1 MTDGP
6 QSIGGD
12 EDVDEIDMLGAAP
25 TVPASEPTKRADSG
39 KSRTGFIPPS
49 LRSPS
54 RKLLIGIAVIVILAL
69 IPLFASTLK
78 KTPRN
83 MVGISYGGGPF
94 ESAHF
99 QRIVMPG
106 SALFF
111 NGFFDPLYLYP
122 ADTQNYIV
130 SKTVGQGAVTQ
141 PDSIISPS
149 KDRVQIEYQVA
160 VYFRL
165 NIDRLRAFHES
176 LGLQYAAYTSGG
188 WKKLITDTFRQ
199 QLENSLQEETRKY
212 DVADLYGN
220 ADVLTTIQNDVQK
233 ALSNRLIASLGQ
245 PYFCSPTYEPGK
257 DCGSPQFNIKK
268 IDIPPDVVKAY
279 QDNRTSQIQVQT
291 AQNTIAQRQA
301 EAQAIEALNAGLS
314 QAGMPYVLL
323 RAIESGN
330 ISFWVLPSDA
340 GVTLQVPQGGGAP
353 TAPTT
358 TAPAPPPASS
368 SSSSS
373 SSTSS
378 AN

>member
-6 QSIGGD
+6 QSTGGG
-12 EDVDEIDMLGAAP
+12 EDFDDLGAAP
-25 TVPASEPTKRADSG
+25 TLPASAQSRGEERGGSRARRLS
-39 KSRTGFIPPS
+39 S
-49 LRSPS
+49 LRRPS
-54 RKLLIGIAVIVILAL
+54 RKMVLAIIVIVALAL
-69 IPLFASTLK
+69 VPLVASTLK

-94 ESAHF
+94 EAAHF
-99 QRIVMPG
+99 QRIVKPG
-106 SALFF
+106 SGLFF

-130 SKTVGQGAVTQ
+130 SKVPGQGAVTQ
-141 PDSIISPS
+141 PDSILSPS
-149 KDRVQIEYQVA
+149 KDRVQIEYQIA

-165 NIDRLRAFHES
+165 NVDRLRAFHES

-188 WKKLITDTFRQ
+188 WKRLITDTFRQ
-199 QLENSLQEETRKY
+199 QLENALQEETRKY

-220 ADVLTTIQNDVQK
+220 ADVLTTIQDSVQQK
-233 ALSNRLIASLGQ
+233 LSDRLVASLGQ
-245 PYFCSPTYEPGK
+245 PFLCGPTYEPGHA
-257 DCGSPQFNIKK
+257 CSAPTFIIKK
-268 IDIPPDVVKAY
+268 IDIPPDVVKAF

-291 AQNTIAQRQA
+291 SQNTVLQRQA
-301 EAQAIEALNAGLS
+301 EAQAIEALNVGLS
-314 QAGMPYVLL
+314 QAGMNYVLL

-353 TAPTT
+353 TPPPT
-358 TAPAPPPASS
+358 TAPAAPAPDSS

-373 SSTSS
+373 

>member
-6 QSIGGD
+6 QSTGGG
-12 EDVDEIDMLGAAP
+12 EDFDDLGAAP
-25 TVPASEPTKRADSG
+25 TLPASEPSKRAERSTSRSG
-39 KSRTGFIPPS
+39 RMSS
-49 LRSPS
+49 LRRPS
-54 RKLLIGIAVIVILAL
+54 RKMVIFLVVVVALAL
-69 IPLFASTLK
+69 VPVVASTLK

-83 MVGISYGGGPF
+83 MVGISYGGGPL

-99 QRIVMPG
+99 QRVVQPG
-106 SALFF
+106 SKLFF
-111 NGFFDPLYLYP
+111 NGFLDPLYLYP

-149 KDRVQIEYQVA
+149 KDRVQIEYQIA

-176 LGLQYAAYTSGG
+176 LGLQYWAYTAGG
-188 WKKLITDTFRQ
+188 WKRLITDTFRQ
-199 QLENSLQEETRKY
+199 QLENALQEETRKY
-212 DVADLYGN
+212 DVAYLYGN
-220 ADVLTTIQNDVQK
+220 ADVLTTIQDAVQK
-233 ALSNRLIASLGQ
+233 KLSDRLIASLGQ
-245 PYFCSPTYEPGK
+245 AYFCGPTYEPGH

-279 QDNRTSQIQVQT
+279 QDNRTSQIQIAT
-291 AQNTIAQRQA
+291 SQNTVAQRQA

-340 GVTLQVPQGGGAP
+340 GVSLQVPQNGGAP

-358 TAPAPPPASS
+358 TPPAPPASDSS

-373 SSTSS
+373 SASS
-378 AN
+378 SGN

>member
-1 MTDGP
+1 M
-6 QSIGGD
+6 
-12 EDVDEIDMLGAAP
+12 A
-25 TVPASEPTKRADSG
+25 
-39 KSRTGFIPPS
+39 S
-49 LRSPS
+49 LRRPS
-54 RKLLIGIAVIVILAL
+54 RKVALGIAVIVALAL
-69 IPLFASTLK
+69 VAILPNPLK

-99 QRIVMPG
+99 QRIVKPG
-106 SALFF
+106 SSLFF
-111 NGFFDPLYLYP
+111 NGWFDPLYLYP

-149 KDRVQIEYQVA
+149 KDRVQIEYQIA

-176 LGLQYAAYTSGG
+176 LGLQYSAFTASG

-199 QLENSLQEETRKY
+199 QIENALQEETRKY

-220 ADVLTTIQNDVQK
+220 ADVLTTIQDSVQQK
-233 ALSNRLIASLGQ
+233 LSDRLVASLGQ
-245 PYFCSPTYEPGK
+245 PFFCGPTYEPGH
-257 DCGSPQFNIKK
+257 DCGAPTFNIKK

-279 QDNRTSQIQVQT
+279 QDNRTSAIQVLT
-291 AQNTIAQRQA
+291 SQNTIAQRQA

-330 ISFWVLPSDA
+330 ISFWVLPSD
-340 GVTLQVPQGGGAP
+340 GSVNLTVPPGGAAP

-358 TAPAPPPASS
+358 TTTPPSASS
-368 SSSSS
+368 SGR
-373 SSTSS
+373 
-378 AN
+378 

>member
-6 QSIGGD
+6 QSTDGG
-12 EDVDEIDMLGAAP
+12 EDFDDLGAAP
-25 TVPASEPTKRADSG
+25 TLPASEPSKRAERG
-39 KSRTGFIPPS
+39 ASRTERVQSS
-49 LRSPS
+49 LRRPS
-54 RKLLIGIAVIVILAL
+54 RRLVIFLAVVVALAL
-69 IPLFASTLK
+69 VPLVGSTLK

-83 MVGISYGGGPF
+83 MVGISYGGGPL
-94 ESAHF
+94 ESAHY
-99 QRIVMPG
+99 QRIVQPG
-106 SALFF
+106 SKLFF

-141 PDSIISPS
+141 PDSIVSPS
-149 KDRVQIEYQVA
+149 KDRVQIEYQIA

-165 NIDRLRAFHES
+165 NIDRLRQFHES
-176 LGLQYAAYTSGG
+176 LGLQYSAYTPSG

-199 QLENSLQEETRKY
+199 QLENALQEETRKY

-220 ADVLTTIQNDVQK
+220 ADVLTTIQDSVQK
-233 ALSNRLIASLGQ
+233 KLSDRLVASLGQ
-245 PYFCSPTYEPGK
+245 AYFCDPTYEPGH

-268 IDIPPDVVKAY
+268 IDIPPDVVQAY
-279 QDNRTSQIQVQT
+279 QDNRTSEIKIAT
-291 AQNTIAQRQA
+291 AQNTVAQRQA

-314 QAGMPYVLL
+314 QAGMPYVML

-358 TAPAPPPASS
+358 TPAAPPADSGSS

-373 SSTSS
+373 SSSS
-378 AN
+378 GN

>member
-1 MTDGP
+1 
-6 QSIGGD
+6 
-12 EDVDEIDMLGAAP
+12 MLIA
-25 TVPASEPTKRADSG
+25 
-39 KSRTGFIPPS
+39 F
-49 LRSPS
+49 
-54 RKLLIGIAVIVILAL
+54 AVIVLLAL
-69 IPLFASTLK
+69 VPLVASSLK

-83 MVGISYGGGPF
+83 MVGISYGGGPL
-94 ESAHF
+94 ESAHY
-99 QRIVMPG
+99 QRIVKPG
-106 SALFF
+106 SGLFF

-149 KDRVQIEYQVA
+149 KDRVQIEYQIA

-176 LGLQYAAYTSGG
+176 LGLQYSAYTPGG
-188 WKKLITDTFRQ
+188 WKRLITDTFRQ
-199 QLENSLQEETRKY
+199 QIENALQEETRKY

-220 ADVLTTIQNDVQK
+220 ADVLTTIQDAVQQK
-233 ALSNRLIASLGQ
+233 LRDRLVASLGQ
-245 PYFCSPTYEPGK
+245 PFFCGPTYEPGH
-257 DCGSPQFNIKK
+257 DCGAPTFNIKK
-268 IDIPPDVVKAY
+268 IDIPPDVVKAF
-279 QDNRTSQIQVQT
+279 QDNRTSAIQILT
-291 AQNTIAQRQA
+291 SQNTVLQRQA

-353 TAPTT
+353 TPPT
-358 TAPAPPPASS
+358 TAPAAPNSPPPASS
-368 SSSSS
+368 APP
-373 SSTSS
+373 SS

>member
-1 MTDGP
+1 MV
-6 QSIGGD
+6 I
-12 EDVDEIDMLGAAP
+12 A
-25 TVPASEPTKRADSG
+25 
-39 KSRTGFIPPS
+39 
-49 LRSPS
+49 
-54 RKLLIGIAVIVILAL
+54 LIVIVALAL
-69 IPLFASTLK
+69 VPLVASTLK

-83 MVGISYGGGPF
+83 MVGISYGGGPL

-99 QRIVMPG
+99 QRIVKPG
-106 SALFF
+106 SGLFF

-149 KDRVQIEYQVA
+149 KDRVQIEYQIA

-176 LGLQYAAYTSGG
+176 LGLQYSAFTASG

-199 QLENSLQEETRKY
+199 QIENALQEETRKY

-220 ADVLTTIQNDVQK
+220 ADVLTTIQDSVQQK
-233 ALSNRLIASLGQ
+233 LSDRLVASLGQ
-245 PYFCSPTYEPGK
+245 PFFCGPTYEPGH
-257 DCGSPQFNIKK
+257 DCGAPTFNIKK

-279 QDNRTSQIQVQT
+279 QDNRTSAIQVLT
-291 AQNTIAQRQA
+291 SQNTIAQRQA

-330 ISFWVLPSDA
+330 ISFWVLPSDS
-340 GVTLQVPQGGGAP
+340 GVTLAVPPGGGAP
-353 TAPTT
+353 APPTT
-358 TAPAPPPASS
+358 AAPPASS
-368 SSSSS
+368 SSSSNSASSSSSAS
-373 SSTSS
+373 SST

>member
-12 EDVDEIDMLGAAP
+12 EDFDTLGAAP
-25 TVPASEPTKRADSG
+25 TVPASESSKSADSG
-39 KSRTGFIPPS
+39 KSRTSQVASS
-49 LRSPS
+49 LRRPS
-54 RKLLIGIAVIVILAL
+54 RRVIIAVAVVVILAL
-69 IPLFASTLK
+69 IAVLPNPLK

-106 SALFF
+106 SGLFF
-111 NGFFDPLYLYP
+111 NGWFDPLYLYP

-176 LGLQYAAYTSGG
+176 LGLQYAAYTSNG
-188 WKKLITDTFRQ
+188 WKRLITDTFRQ
-199 QLENSLQEETRKY
+199 QLENALQEETRKY
-212 DVADLYGN
+212 DVADLFGN
-220 ADVLTTIQNDVQK
+220 ADVLTTVQNDVQK
-233 ALSNRLIASLGQ
+233 ELSDRLVSSLGQ

-257 DCGSPQFNIKK
+257 ECGVPQFNIKK
-268 IDIPPDVVKAY
+268 IDIPPDVVKAF
-279 QDNRTSQIQVQT
+279 QDNRTSQIQIQT
-291 AQNTIAQRQA
+291 SQNTIAQRQA

-330 ISFWVLPSDA
+330 ISFWVLPENA

-358 TAPAPPPASS
+358 TAPPPPPAN
-368 SSSSS
+368 
-373 SSTSS
+373 SS

>member
-6 QSIGGD
+6 QSTGGD
-12 EDVDEIDMLGAAP
+12 EDFDTLGAAP
-25 TVPASEPTKRADSG
+25 TLPASER
-39 KSRTGFIPPS
+39 SRDKETSTSRSQRLSS
-49 LRSPS
+49 LRRPS
-54 RKLLIGIAVIVILAL
+54 RKLAIVVIVIVALAL
-69 IPLFASTLK
+69 VPLVASGLK

-94 ESAHF
+94 EASHF
-99 QRIVMPG
+99 QRIVKPG
-106 SALFF
+106 SSLFF

-130 SKTVGQGAVTQ
+130 SKVVGQGAVTQ
-141 PDSIISPS
+141 PDSILAPS
-149 KDRVQIEYQVA
+149 KDRVQIEYQIA

-176 LGLQYAAYTSGG
+176 LGLQYAAYTPSG

-199 QLENSLQEETRKY
+199 QIENALQEETRKY

-220 ADVLTTIQNDVQK
+220 ADVLTTIQDAVQQK
-233 ALSNRLIASLGQ
+233 LSDRLIASLGQ
-245 PYFCSPTYEPGK
+245 PFFCGPTYEPGGN
-257 DCGSPQFNIKK
+257 CAPPNFNIKK
-268 IDIPPDVVKAY
+268 IDIPPDVAKAF
-279 QDNRTSQIQVQT
+279 QDNRTSFIQVQT
-291 AQNTIAQRQA
+291 SQNQILQRQA
-301 EAQAIEALNAGLS
+301 EAQAIEALNVGLS

-353 TAPTT
+353 TPPTS
-358 TAPAPPPASS
+358 APAPPPANNSS
-368 SSSSS
+368 PSSG
-373 SSTSS
+373 
-378 AN
+378 N

>member
-6 QSIGGD
+6 QSTGGD
-12 EDVDEIDMLGAAP
+12 EDFDSLGAAP
-25 TVPASEPTKRADSG
+25 TLPASEHSRGTEKDKSG
-39 KSRTGFIPPS
+39 SARSSS
-49 LRSPS
+49 LRRPS
-54 RKLLIGIAVIVILAL
+54 RKVLVAIIVILVLAL
-69 IPLFASTLK
+69 VPLVASTLK

-99 QRIVMPG
+99 QRIVKPG
-106 SALFF
+106 SGLFF

-130 SKTVGQGAVTQ
+130 SKVVGQGAVVA

-149 KDRVQIEYQVA
+149 KDRVQIEYQIA

-176 LGLQYAAYTSGG
+176 LGLQYSAYTPGG

-199 QLENSLQEETRKY
+199 QIENTMQEETRKY
-212 DVADLYGN
+212 EVADLYGN
-220 ADVLTTIQNDVQK
+220 ADVLTTIQNAVQQK
-233 ALSNRLIASLGQ
+233 LSDRLIASLGQ
-245 PYFCSPTYEPGK
+245 PFFCGPTYEPGH
-257 DCGSPQFNIKK
+257 DCGAPTFNIKK
-268 IDIPPDVVKAY
+268 IEIPPDVVKAF
-279 QDNRTSQIQVQT
+279 QDNRTSEIQVKT
-291 AQNTIAQRQA
+291 SQNSILQRQA

-330 ISFWVLPSDA
+330 ISFWVLPSDT

-353 TAPTT
+353 TPPT
-358 TAPAPPPASS
+358 TAPAAPPPSS

-373 SSTSS
+373 A

>member
-1 MTDGP
+1 MIDGP
-6 QSIGGD
+6 QSTGGG
-12 EDVDEIDMLGAAP
+12 EDFDDLGAAP
-25 TVPASEPTKRADSG
+25 TLPAPEKSRKAQG
-39 KSRTGFIPPS
+39 KSPGGRMAS
-49 LRSPS
+49 LRRPS
-54 RKLLIGIAVIVILAL
+54 RKMVIALIVIVALAL
-69 IPLFASTLK
+69 VPLVASTLK

-83 MVGISYGGGPF
+83 MVGISYGGGPL

-99 QRIVMPG
+99 QRIVKPG
-106 SALFF
+106 SGLFF

-149 KDRVQIEYQVA
+149 KDRVQIEYQIA

-176 LGLQYAAYTSGG
+176 LGLQYSAFTASG

-199 QLENSLQEETRKY
+199 QIENALQEETRKY

-220 ADVLTTIQNDVQK
+220 ADVLTTIQDSVQQK
-233 ALSNRLIASLGQ
+233 LSDRLVASLGQ
-245 PYFCSPTYEPGK
+245 PFFCGPTYEPGH
-257 DCGSPQFNIKK
+257 DCGAPTFNIKK

-279 QDNRTSQIQVQT
+279 QDNRTSAIQVLT
-291 AQNTIAQRQA
+291 SQNTIAQRQA

-330 ISFWVLPSDA
+330 ISFWVLPSDS
-340 GVTLQVPQGGGAP
+340 GVTLAVPPGGGAP
-353 TAPTT
+353 APPTT
-358 TAPAPPPASS
+358 AAPPASS
-368 SSSSS
+368 SSSSNSASSSSSAS
-373 SSTSS
+373 SST

>member
-6 QSIGGD
+6 QSTGGD
-12 EDVDEIDMLGAAP
+12 QDIDDLGAAP
-25 TVPASEPTKRADSG
+25 TVPVSG
-39 KSRTGFIPPS
+39 QSAKKARRETGGRRLSIRRPS
-49 LRSPS
+49 SKVLIALVLV
-54 RKLLIGIAVIVILAL
+54 LLLAL
-69 IPLFASTLK
+69 VPTLLSTLK

-83 MVGISYGGGPF
+83 MVGISYGGGPL
-94 ESAHF
+94 EAAHF

-106 SALFF
+106 SGLFF
-111 NGFFDPLYLYP
+111 NGFFDSLYLYP

-149 KDRVQIEYQVA
+149 RDRVQIEYQIA

-165 NIDRLRAFHES
+165 NIDRLQAFHES
-176 LGLQYAAYTSGG
+176 LGLQYSAYTSAG
-188 WKKLITDTFRQ
+188 WNRLITDTFRQ
-199 QLENSLQEETRKY
+199 QIENALQEETRRY

-220 ADVLTTIQNDVQK
+220 ADVLTTIQSDVEK
-233 ALSNRLIASLGQ
+233 KLSDRLVAALGQ
-245 PYFCSPTYEPGK
+245 PFVCGPTYERGRG
-257 DCGSPQFNIKK
+257 CSSPTFVIKK
-268 IDIPPDVVKAY
+268 VDIPPDVVKAF

-291 AQNTIAQRQA
+291 SQNTVAQRQA

-330 ISFWVLPSDA
+330 ISFWVLPSDS

-353 TAPTT
+353 TAPAT
-358 TAPAPPPASS
+358 TAPPAVPPPSS
-368 SSSSS
+368 SPPA
-373 SSTSS
+373 STSS

>member
-6 QSIGGD
+6 QSTGGG
-12 EDVDEIDMLGAAP
+12 EDFDDLGAAP
-25 TVPASEPTKRADSG
+25 TLPASEPSKRAESSTSRSG
-39 KSRTGFIPPS
+39 RMSS
-49 LRSPS
+49 LRRPS
-54 RKLLIGIAVIVILAL
+54 RKMAIFLVVVVALAL
-69 IPLFASTLK
+69 VPVVASTLK

-83 MVGISYGGGPF
+83 MVGISYGGGPL

-99 QRIVMPG
+99 QRVVQPG
-106 SALFF
+106 SKLFF
-111 NGFFDPLYLYP
+111 NGFLDPLYLYP

-149 KDRVQIEYQVA
+149 KDRVQIEYQIA

-176 LGLQYAAYTSGG
+176 LGLQYSAYTAGG
-188 WKKLITDTFRQ
+188 WKRLITDTFRQ
-199 QLENSLQEETRKY
+199 QLENALQEETRKY

-220 ADVLTTIQNDVQK
+220 ADVLTTIQDAVQK
-233 ALSNRLIASLGQ
+233 KLSDRLIASLGQ
-245 PYFCSPTYEPGK
+245 AYFCGPTYEPGH

-279 QDNRTSQIQVQT
+279 QDNRTSQIQIAT
-291 AQNTIAQRQA
+291 SQNTVAQRQA

-340 GVTLQVPQGGGAP
+340 GVSLQVPQNGGAP

-358 TAPAPPPASS
+358 TPPAPPASDSS

-373 SSTSS
+373 SASS
-378 AN
+378 GGN